1 MSRMLKTMLY
11 TYTGHMRMTDTL
23 SLYDDDDDDDD
34 DDQNTQLFLGTCVK
48 AELSLYFLYFDKSN
62 DHHSSH
68 Q

>member
-1 MSRMLKTMLY
+1 
-11 TYTGHMRMTDTL
+11 MTDTL
-23 SLYDDDDDDDD
+23 SLYDDDDD